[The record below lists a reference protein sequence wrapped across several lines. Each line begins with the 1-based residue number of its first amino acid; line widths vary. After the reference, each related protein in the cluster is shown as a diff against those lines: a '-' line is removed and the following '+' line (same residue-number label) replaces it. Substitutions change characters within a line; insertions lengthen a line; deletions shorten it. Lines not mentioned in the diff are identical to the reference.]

1 LRRIFNIALVMGTI
15 SVAVCAVTLT
25 ILYQVSVSQLGNRFS
40 DMAREKAAVIEMLLE
55 YGKQHRSMAVAKYGG
70 IPEMVIVQAN
80 VLKAGARTLGRTGE
94 FALAAKAGDSIHYL
108 IRRRQQ
114 EAAELVDIPLSGA
127 FGGPMRR
134 ALAGIEGLMKGT
146 DYRGVPVLAAYTPVR
161 GINWGVVVKMDMSEV
176 RAPFIRAGLYSILA
190 CLILVGL
197 GAFVIYRMGV
207 PIAKS
212 IEESSLLYRGMFD
225 STADAVLLLDPAL
238 KILDVNI
245 SAQNLLGNIQGSFN
259 QIVEKDSLAPL
270 RASIIAVADAG
281 VGTIQANIHRRDGLV
296 FPAEVKITPMKGN
309 RSANILVSIR
319 DLTERIRAE
328 ESRLKMEINMQH
340 TQKLESLGVLAGGIA
355 HDFNNLL
362 MAILGNAD
370 LAQLEIPAGGPGRQ
384 RIENI
389 IAATHR
395 AAELSQQMLAYSGH
409 GKFVVERL
417 DITAVVQD
425 ICQLI
430 EVSLSKKAVITYNLK
445 KGLPLFEAD
454 AVQLRQVVMNLVMN
468 ASEAIGDKSGRI
480 SLISG
485 AMECDRNYMDSVST
499 KDELPEG
506 MYVYLEVSD
515 TGCGMSEEV
524 KSKLYDPFFT
534 TKFTGRGLG
543 MSAVLGIMRGHKG
556 TIKVYSEVGRGTT
569 IKVLFPAIRDTSAA
583 AESELQKKNTW
594 TGEGKIL
601 LADDDETIR
610 VVVKA
615 MLEGLGFSVET
626 AVDGRDCLEKYR
638 RSGAHFTA
646 VIVDLTMPH
655 MGGEEVFSGIRQI
668 DKGARVILSSGYNEQ
683 EVISR
688 FVGKGLAGFLKKP
701 YRREEL
707 QAKLKEV
714 LGS

>member
-1 LRRIFNIALVMGTI
+1 MEQQLLQADKLASLGQLSAGVAHEINNPLGLILGYTQLMLREEPAASQKYEDLKTIEKHTRNCKTIVEAL
-15 SVAVCAVTLT
+15 L
-25 ILYQVSVSQLGNRFS
+25 NF
-40 DMAREKAAVIEMLLE
+40 ARKTETKKV
-55 YGKQHRSMAVAKYGG
+55 
-70 IPEMVIVQAN
+70 
-80 VLKAGARTLGRTGE
+80 
-94 FALAAKAGDSIHYL
+94 
-108 IRRRQQ
+108 
-114 EAAELVDIPLSGA
+114 LVDVNCAIEQVITVIRHQFELSG
-127 FGGPMRR
+127 
-134 ALAGIEGLMKGT
+134 
-146 DYRGVPVLAAYTPVR
+146 
-161 GINWGVVVKMDMSEV
+161 
-176 RAPFIRAGLYSILA
+176 
-190 CLILVGL
+190 
-197 GAFVIYRMGV
+197 
-207 PIAKS
+207 
-212 IEESSLLYRGMFD
+212 
-225 STADAVLLLDPAL
+225 
-238 KILDVNI
+238 
-245 SAQNLLGNIQGSFN
+245 
-259 QIVEKDSLAPL
+259 
-270 RASIIAVADAG
+270 IAVHTRYDPELPQVLG
-281 VGTIQANIHRRDGLV
+281 D
-296 FPAEVKITPMKGN
+296 
-309 RSANILVSIR
+309 
-319 DLTERIRAE
+319 TEK
-328 ESRLKMEINMQH
+328 LK
-340 TQKLESLGVLAGGIA
+340 
-355 HDFNNLL
+355 
-362 MAILGNAD
+362 
-370 LAQLEIPAGGPGRQ
+370 
-384 RIENI
+384 
-389 IAATHR
+389 
-395 AAELSQQMLAYSGH
+395 
-409 GKFVVERL
+409 
-417 DITAVVQD
+417 
-425 ICQLI
+425 
-430 EVSLSKKAVITYNLK
+430 
-445 KGLPLFEAD
+445 
-454 AVQLRQVVMNLVMN
+454 QVVMNLVMN